1 MGSTRILPQLRLLIS
16 THAEKLKMLKER
28 LKEWSRNNRGNW
40 KQRKGDILNQL
51 ATLEAIQ
58 EQRALTDDEAMQ
70 KSNLALE
77 FEEVARNEEIAW
89 RQRSR
94 IQWLKQGDKNTK
106 YFHRIATAHKRV
118 NSIDNL
124 KVDGMEVTDAK
135 EIKEAI
141 QNYYKNLYKEE
152 EEWRPELVLHEA
164 TRIFVEEQEELQ
176 RQFEEDEILEGIKL
190 CAMEKAPGPDG
201 FPMSFYLAFWELIKE
216 DILKTI
222 QYFYEHQKF
231 EKSLNATFIALI
243 PKKVGASELKDFRPI
258 SLIGG
263 IYKIVAKILAKRL
276 KKVGASELKDFRPI
290 SLIGGIYKIV
300 AKILAKRLKK
310 VVNNLVNKH
319 QMAFIKGR
327 QIMDAALIASERVD
341 SRLKGAEAGV
351 MCKLDIEKA
360 YDHVNWRFL
369 LNTLNQMG
377 FGEKWLKWIDFCI
390 KTVKFTV
397 LVNGEPVGFFGSE
410 RGLRQGNPLSP
421 FLFILAMEGFDS
433 MMRIALQNR
442 WIKGFEI
449 GNSRGEIMEVCHL
462 QYADDTVIFCEP
474 KVEQI
479 GYIRMILT
487 IFEASS
493 SLKVNWG
500 KTSLFPIKEVP
511 NIQNLAIILGCKVEN
526 MPTTYLGGRLILIN
540 SVLDALPTYVMS
552 LFPIPPK
559 VMKKLDRLRRDF
571 LWHGCKEGKGYKL
584 VNWQTTMHS
593 REQGGLGIRNLRA
606 QNNSLLLKWLWRYNG
621 EDHALWREVI
631 RHKFGELNPWC
642 TNVSTDTYGVG
653 VWKTIRALWPKL
665 EGNLQKRV
673 GDGKR
678 IKFWKDAWKEQSPL
692 MEIFPDLFILS
703 NNPDGTI
710 YDMWSAQGWNLFF
723 RRLLNDWEIDRVADL
738 LNRIDDFN
746 GTTAE
751 PDTLRWKHNIDGQFS
766 VKRVYKM
773 EERVQCRGAT
783 KNMEKLME

>member
-1 MGSTRILPQLRLLIS
+1 
-16 THAEKLKMLKER
+16 
-28 LKEWSRNNRGNW
+28 
-40 KQRKGDILNQL
+40 
-51 ATLEAIQ
+51 LETKIKNTMVD
-58 EQRALTDDEAMQ
+58 R
-70 KSNLALE
+70 
-77 FEEVARNEEIAW
+77 
-89 RQRSR
+89 
-94 IQWLKQGDKNTK
+94 NTK

-124 KVDGMEVTDAK
+124 KVDGMEVTDAE

-141 QNYYKNLYKEE
+141 QNYYKNLYKEA

-164 TRIFVEEQEELQ
+164 TRISAEEQEELQ

-263 IYKIVAKILAKRL
+263 IYKIVAKILA
-276 KKVGASELKDFRPI
+276 E
-290 SLIGGIYKIV
+290 
-300 AKILAKRLKK
+300 RLKK

-327 QIMDAALIASERVD
+327 QIMDAALIASECVD
-341 SRLKGAEAGV
+341 SRLKGAEAGL

-369 LNTLNQMG
+369 LNTLSQMG

-390 KTVKFTV
+390 KTVKFSV

-410 RGLRQGNPLSP
+410 RGLRQGDPLSP

-474 KVEQI
+474 KV
-479 GYIRMILT
+479 
-487 IFEASS
+487 
-493 SLKVNWG
+493 
-500 KTSLFPIKEVP
+500 
-511 NIQNLAIILGCKVEN
+511 
-526 MPTTYLGGRLILIN
+526 
-540 SVLDALPTYVMS
+540 
-552 LFPIPPK
+552 
-559 VMKKLDRLRRDF
+559 
-571 LWHGCKEGKGYKL
+571 
-584 VNWQTTMHS
+584 
-593 REQGGLGIRNLRA
+593 
-606 QNNSLLLKWLWRYNG
+606 
-621 EDHALWREVI
+621 
-631 RHKFGELNPWC
+631 
-642 TNVSTDTYGVG
+642 
-653 VWKTIRALWPKL
+653 
-665 EGNLQKRV
+665 
-673 GDGKR
+673 
-678 IKFWKDAWKEQSPL
+678 
-692 MEIFPDLFILS
+692 
-703 NNPDGTI
+703 
-710 YDMWSAQGWNLFF
+710 
-723 RRLLNDWEIDRVADL
+723 
-738 LNRIDDFN
+738 
-746 GTTAE
+746 
-751 PDTLRWKHNIDGQFS
+751 
-766 VKRVYKM
+766 
-773 EERVQCRGAT
+773 
-783 KNMEKLME
+783 